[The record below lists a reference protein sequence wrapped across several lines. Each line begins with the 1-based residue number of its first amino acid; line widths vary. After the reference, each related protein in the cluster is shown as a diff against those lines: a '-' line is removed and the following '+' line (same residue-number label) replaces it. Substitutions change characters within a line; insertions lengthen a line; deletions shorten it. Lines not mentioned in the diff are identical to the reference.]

1 MYQTTNFFVGRYIMK
16 SQNQTVV
23 PPSNESQYLNANF
36 HNSQAAPKT
45 IWVVHDP
52 SGGPHF
58 FLSKRE
64 AEKNYKRWKAQHL
77 NDKNEKFEKIS
88 KPLKYI
94 LDHSKNRKFIKMNGF
109 EAA

>member
-1 MYQTTNFFVGRYIMK
+1 MK
-16 SQNQTVV
+16 SQNQTVT

-36 HNSQAAPKT
+36 HDSHAAPKT

-52 SGGPHF
+52 TGGPHF
-58 FLSKRE
+58 FLTKRE
-64 AEKNYKRWKAQHL
+64 AEKQYKQLKIRHL
-77 NDKNEKFEKIS
+77 YDKNAEFEKMS

-94 LDHSKNRKFIKMNGF
+94 LDGSKLRNYMKMNGP